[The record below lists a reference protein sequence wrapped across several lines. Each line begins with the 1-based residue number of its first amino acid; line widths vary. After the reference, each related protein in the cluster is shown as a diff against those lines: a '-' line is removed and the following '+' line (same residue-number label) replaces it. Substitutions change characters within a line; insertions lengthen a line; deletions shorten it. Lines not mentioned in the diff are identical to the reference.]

1 LKVAKEGDHVMIV
14 DGPAWVTVKSAMED
28 LVFHADIELAEQ
40 ATGYWMLR

>member
-1 LKVAKEGDHVMIV
+1 VAKEGDCVMIV

-28 LVFHADIELAEQ
+28 LVFHAVVELAEQ